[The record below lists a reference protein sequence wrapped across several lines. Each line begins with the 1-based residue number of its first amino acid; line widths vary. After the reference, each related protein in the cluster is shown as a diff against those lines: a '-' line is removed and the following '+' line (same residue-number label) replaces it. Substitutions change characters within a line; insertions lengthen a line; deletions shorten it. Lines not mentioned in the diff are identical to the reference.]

1 MTDYPYAARRRR
13 RTIILSM
20 ATLLAMVVAVGLAAT
35 HSLSGKSGAKSK
47 TAMGV
52 VSIANRAFY
61 VTTAT
66 GSAAGSASQCHGTGD
81 YTDLEAGGTVTILD
95 DGGNVLAT
103 TNLQPGTV
111 DVNGFCELPFSAP
124 GVPTNRGPYGIQITR
139 RKVFQPVNADV
150 LFSLLTLTFGNT

>member
-1 MTDYPYAARRRR
+1 MTDYPYTARRRR
-13 RTIILSM
+13 RTIILSI

-35 HSLSGKSGAKSK
+35 HSLSGKSGGATSK

-52 VSIANRAFY
+52 VSIAKPALY
-61 VTTAT
+61 VTVTTGTSTA
-66 GSAAGSASQCHGTGD
+66 CHGTGNF
-81 YTDLEAGGTVTILD
+81 TDLEAGGTVTILD

-103 TNLQPGTV
+103 TNLQPGSV

-124 GVPTNRGPYGIQITR
+124 RVPTNRGPYGIQITR
-139 RKVFQPVNADV
+139 RKVFQPVNADT